1 MKYGPLVFL
10 AAFFALSTSW
20 FGFVLKPQA
29 DLGRA
34 QQETNVVSSLLYP
47 QPRPGQARQGV
58 DVYRADGCFYCHSQ
72 QVGQTGVACDV
83 VLTSPGTNLT
93 AAAEA
98 VVKANPMLA
107 RANLTEF
114 LSKLP
119 ATVLKNITRDEADAA
134 LKLLKAP
141 EMKVEV
147 HIVPTGPDITRGWGR
162 RHNVAEDYVYDWP
175 VMLGSQRVGPDLA
188 NVGARLPDANW
199 QLLHLYSPQ
208 GVVKDSTMPSFRF
221 LFETRKIGRVPAT
234 DALQLTGDLAPPAGY
249 EVVPKPEAQEL
260 VAYLLSL
267 NSDAPLYEEP
277 FTAPAP
283 APAQTNSIAAK

>member
-29 DLGRA
+29 GLGRA
-34 QQETNVVSSLLYP
+34 VQETNVVSTLLYP
-47 QPRPGQARQGV
+47 QPRPGQAHQGAE
-58 DVYRADGCFYCHSQ
+58 VYRANGCFYCHSQ

-83 VLTSPGTNLT
+83 VVTAAGTNRT

-98 VVKANPMLA
+98 IVKANPSMA
-107 RANLTEF
+107 TANLTDF
-114 LSKLP
+114 LNKLP
-119 ATVLKNITRDEADAA
+119 GTVLKNVTRDAADAA

-141 EMKVEV
+141 DMKVEV
-147 HIVPTGPDITRGWGR
+147 HIVPIGPDITRGWGR
-162 RHNVAEDYVYDWP
+162 RHNVAADYVYDFP

-199 QLLHLYSPQ
+199 HLLHLYSPQ
-208 GVVKDSTMPSFRF
+208 AQVNGSTMPSYRF
-221 LFETRKIGRVPAT
+221 LFETRKIGRVPSP
-234 DALQLTGDLAPPAGY
+234 DALTLTGNLAPAAGY
-249 EVVPKPEAQEL
+249 EVVPKPEAHEL

-277 FTAPAP
+277 FTAPAA
-283 APAQTNSIAAK
+283 APAQTNSIATK